1 MNMAMLMCETLVLVL
16 KKEAKPKYCGG
27 RFVEY
32 KWSDPVSDAHKPAQD
47 WGRTNFFRVE
57 VAKLVCS
64 NILWFG
70 ILCCSFLVPGVTP
83 LPECFMGI
91 VAFWESIAVFLLVMC
106 SSGQRRGIQHPA
118 GLILVGLLVTIAF
131 MWLVLS
137 VTAFKPGMSSS
148 RPRSSPST
156 GLAVRTTRAT
166 RRMARARM
174 RRARLVW
181 HRSQRITWSG
191 PISSHPGTP
200 KATYQALRWS
210 KAETCSPCTPPH
222 YKYIT
227 GRILH

>member
-1 MNMAMLMCETLVLVL
+1 VHCAHSQHAPDALSANPSTMNMAMLMCETLVLVL

-32 KWSDPVSDAHKPAQD
+32 KWSDPVSDAHKPARD
-47 WGRTNFFRVE
+47 WGRTIFFRVE

-118 GLILVGLLVTIAF
+118 GNAVQLNDELLST
-131 MWLVLS
+131 VLPCALCF
-137 VTAFKPGMSSS
+137 VI
-148 RPRSSPST
+148 
-156 GLAVRTTRAT
+156 TTT
-166 RRMARARM
+166 
-174 RRARLVW
+174 
-181 HRSQRITWSG
+181 
-191 PISSHPGTP
+191 
-200 KATYQALRWS
+200 
-210 KAETCSPCTPPH
+210 
-222 YKYIT
+222 
-227 GRILH
+227 